1 MRRCLVGNR
10 GSRLTSE
17 GGEKGVQQQEMLKA
31 GHAHWKVLEEDEN
44 REEGTERNS
53 QRHLSPRRWVSSR
66 VFSRASLRDLGTD
79 CGRKRP
85 SLYLHTCPSHAPVQS
100 R

>member
-1 MRRCLVGNR
+1 MRRRLEGNR

-17 GGEKGVQQQEMLKA
+17 GGEKGVQQQELLKA
-31 GHAHWKVLEEDEN
+31 GHARWRVLEEDEN
-44 REEGTERNS
+44 REEGTERNING
-53 QRHLSPRRWVSSR
+53 PWRWVSSR
-66 VFSRASLRDLGTD
+66 VSSRASLRDLGTE

-85 SLYLHTCPSHAPVQS
+85 SLNLHTCPCHAPVQP